1 VSERRRVRG
10 RDQAASAFTGTLMRL
25 CEAASA
31 RGAALVDAQGETVDY
46 AGTLAP
52 YQIKV
57 AAAEWRLVLSFLQQA
72 RILHWADTHE
82 LIVRGQHTT
91 FIGVLLS
98 DGYAIVLVM
107 TRHCFGVSWRA
118 LAEAKRELCA
128 EGGLTPLHAVE
139 RGERWTRVDVRTALD
154 DRRRPDAVW
163 YGGTW
168 SPVAILG
175 RYRSADLARGEL
187 GFRARLAG
195 GAELTLVREPL
206 GSWYADDAPATA
218 ALASPIPPDARPR

>member
-1 VSERRRVRG
+1 
-10 RDQAASAFTGTLMRL
+10 
-25 CEAASA
+25 
-31 RGAALVDAQGETVDY
+31 
-46 AGTLAP
+46 
-52 YQIKV
+52 V
-57 AAAEWRLVLSFLQQA
+57 AAAEWRLVLRFLQQA
-72 RILHWADTHE
+72 RTLHWASTHE
-82 LIVRGQHTT
+82 LVVRGEFTT

-107 TRHCFGVSWRA
+107 ARHCFRVSWRA
-118 LAEAKRELCA
+118 LAEAERGVCA
-128 EGGLTPLHAVE
+128 ESGLTPLHALE
-139 RGERWTRVDVRTALD
+139 RGERWTRVDVRTARD
-154 DRRRPDAVW
+154 DRRRPEAVW
-163 YGGTW
+163 YGGSW

-218 ALASPIPPDARPR
+218 ALASPVPPAARPR